1 MSVHSKKRSPAV
13 TTRTIALLRLFV
25 AVVVL
30 SASAK
35 ANALGL
41 RCGSRVVSAGMISQ
55 QVRNACGAPF
65 WSDAY
70 TSLEILGRGGPIE
83 EQREVYWEVWYYN
96 FGGSMFM
103 QRLSFRD
110 GQLQNVEALGYGIDE
125 IGTNCPPAIAS
136 RGLTSGELVARCG
149 EPTSRQRNEGA
160 VVRRAPGITLAA
172 EDRREEW
179 LYDDGSAYMTRY
191 FLTNSHVTGADRL
204 PR

>member
-1 MSVHSKKRSPAV
+1 V
-13 TTRTIALLRLFV
+13 TTRAIVLLRLLV

-30 SASAK
+30 CGSAK

-41 RCGSRVVSAGMISQ
+41 RCGNRVVSAGMISQ

-65 WSDAY
+65 WADTY
-70 TSLEILGRGGPIE
+70 TSLEILGAGGPIE

-96 FGGSMFM
+96 FGSSMFM
-103 QRLSFRD
+103 QQLSFRD
-110 GQLQNVEALGYGIDE
+110 GQLQNIEALGYGVDE
-125 IGTNCPPAIAS
+125 IGTTCIPVIAS

-160 VVRRAPGITLAA
+160 FVRRAPGITHAA

-179 LYDDGSAYMTRY
+179 LYDDGSTYLTRY